1 MKAPDFI
8 YHRASSVQEAVQ
20 LLDEYD
26 GNARILAGG
35 QSLIPMLNMRLW
47 RPSALIDINR
57 IEGLD
62 AVNAQG
68 HETVLGARVRYNVIE
83 HSALIAQRLPLLT
96 NMIRYVGDR
105 QVRHRGT
112 VGGSLVQGDPTGE
125 MPLAALT
132 LGAKVK
138 VVSVKGEREIPL
150 TSFYEGSYATVLEP
164 NEMVVSV
171 IYPKHPPFY
180 AFCEMNRRHNDF
192 AVVSVAVAGEIDEQ
206 GHWQDVRIGMGGVN
220 ESPMLATD
228 AASLLNGSRM
238 TDEDI
243 AQAAQLACTQ
253 ADPPDDIRASGEY
266 RLHLLKAYVRK
277 ALGNLRREA
286 SSAFSKSPVN

>member
-26 GNARILAGG
+26 GSARILAGG
-35 QSLIPMLNMRLW
+35 QSLVPMLNMRLW

-57 IEGLD
+57 IASLD
-62 AVNAQG
+62 DISVQG
-68 HETVLGARVRYNVIE
+68 HETVLGARVRYNAIE
-83 HSALIAQRLPLLT
+83 YSELIAQRLPLLVD
-96 NMIRYVGDR
+96 MIRYVGDR

-125 MPLAALT
+125 MPLAALV
-132 LGAKVK
+132 LGARVK

-150 TSFYEGSYATVLEP
+150 ASFYEGSYATVLEP

-171 IYPKHPPFY
+171 VYPPHPPFH
-180 AFCEMNRRHNDF
+180 AFREMNRRHNDF
-192 AVVSVAVAGEIDEQ
+192 AVVSVAVVGEIDSQ
-206 GHWQDVRIGMGGVN
+206 GQWQRVRIGMGGVN

-228 AASLLNGSRM
+228 AAERLNGSQM
-238 TDEDI
+238 SDDDI
-243 AQAAQLACTQ
+243 AQAAQLASAQ
-253 ADPPDDIRASGEY
+253 ADPPDDIRASREY
-266 RLHLLKAYVRK
+266 RLHLVNAYVRK
-277 ALGNLRREA
+277 ALSDMRREA
-286 SSAFSKSPVN
+286 SSAFSKGPVN